1 MRTMGDWE
9 LLQNYVKIRSEAAFT
24 ELVQRN
30 IDWIHSLALRR
41 VGNPQL
47 AQDVVQS
54 VFALLARKAGSMRA
68 GTVLGGWLFRS
79 TCFVAK
85 CSLRAERRR
94 KSREEIASAM
104 MTTTQPGE
112 TELYWERLAPHLDD
126 AVASLSEADRSLV
139 LLRFYQRKSLS
150 EVGQHLG
157 LSEDAAKKRVSRTV
171 EKLRGYLTR
180 RGVTLGGAVLAGL
193 LVERVVQAA
202 PAAITA
208 SVLKTSRAGLSVAL
222 PQLARETLS
231 AWRWAKIKLV
241 SAAGFTV
248 VLVALLL
255 HTVSAGRLLKSG
267 NLLTREVKPS
277 LTAQASPA
285 NTEEVTESKPGA
297 VSDMPRLLFRAVS
310 AASGRGIAGG
320 RVAVSY
326 VTAADWIR
334 RDDLVTDNEGCCSVP
349 LPADKFGRLDV
360 GVLKD
365 GFVEKFY
372 TWREDYGVPLPP
384 ACVLKLEA
392 AVSIG
397 GRVQDAAGN
406 PVSGAEIGLSFY
418 GTGDATSSEPA
429 PERLGFVGEAVT
441 AVRTD
446 AQGNWRCALT
456 PPGYSGF
463 RIDVQHPNYVQGSF
477 WPEVGLQATQDT
489 KRLRME
495 DLWAAKAVMVLEPG
509 FEVRGFVLDDTGNA
523 LAAAK
528 VSWMGDSHYRQDGV
542 KTGPGG
548 SFRVTSLPQGAG
560 QISAWA
566 KGFAPSLAPVQI
578 SSSTREVVFRLSRGA
593 TFSLK
598 IADED
603 DAGIP
608 GAWAAL
614 DLPVPHNGDFRL
626 TTDAAGRGCFEGIPT
641 NALNGIVCHAG
652 AKGYFYSR
660 NVRLNPNGPEPSIR
674 LVKSL
679 HVSGTVLDADT
690 REAVLDFKAIPCRGE
705 GSYGYDRSNTKHG
718 QLGTYAV
725 DFTEPEFPFRVR
737 VEADGYEPAMS
748 PSMGQHPSEQ
758 EQNFLLHRKDTS
770 RAIHGVVVL
779 PDGQPAAN
787 ARVALLTFEQGITL
801 YRGTFKRENGAIL
814 ATADAQGEFKFDA
827 DPHAHTLVAADPVN
841 GFGLLRMHR
850 ATQPF
855 KLQLQPWG
863 RIEGRVVL
871 SGSPAPNQKVF
882 ITSGLSAYRSVRD
895 GLYAAS
901 DFISTDGDGRFIC
914 ELVPPGDVTLY
925 LSQGSGQPHSH
936 QTVAEVR
943 AGETVQV
950 QIGGRGRLVIGRLV
964 MSDGSHV
971 DWSAQLIVGSL
982 TTNLKRPAVQPPTDS
997 HDVASR
1003 LRIMDFFDESEEWR
1017 AYERAGG
1024 TFPLQVAADGSFTI
1038 EDVPPGPYQLFV
1050 RISDSAYTGNSII
1063 QRFQRRITASAK
1075 EDVVVPD
1082 ELTSLVPV
1090 DLGTFSVQP
1099 SLAVHN

>member
-30 IDWIHSLALRR
+30 IDWIYSLALRR
-41 VGNPQL
+41 VGDPQL

-79 TCFVAK
+79 TCFVAQ

-104 MTTTQPGE
+104 MTTTQPDE

-180 RGVTLGGAVLAGL
+180 RGMILGSAVLAS
-193 LVERVVQAA
+193 LVVEKVVQAA
-202 PAAITA
+202 PADLTA
-208 SVLKTSRAGLSVAL
+208 SVLKTSVAGISVAL

-231 AWRWAKIKLV
+231 AWRWARIKLV
-241 SAAGFTV
+241 SAAGFSV
-248 VLVALLL
+248 VLAALLL
-255 HTVSAGRLLKSG
+255 HNVSASRLLKSDH
-267 NLLTREVKPS
+267 LLTQEVKVS
-277 LTAQASPA
+277 LAAQAPPA
-285 NTEEVTESKPGA
+285 NTEEVKESNPGA
-297 VSDMPRLLFRAVS
+297 VPNTPTFLFRAIS
-310 AASGRGIAGG
+310 AATGRGIAGG

-326 VTAADWIR
+326 VNAADRTR
-334 RDDLVTDNEGCCSVP
+334 RDDLVTDNVVCCSVP

-365 GFVEKFY
+365 RFVEKFY

-384 ACVLKLEA
+384 AYVLKLEG

-406 PVSGAEIGLSFY
+406 PVSNAEIGLSFY

-429 PERLGFVGEAVT
+429 HERLGFAGEAVT

-456 PPGYSGF
+456 PPGYTDF
-463 RIDVQHPNYVQGSF
+463 TIAVQHPSYVQGSF
-477 WPEVGLQATQDT
+477 APEVGLQGTQDP
-489 KRLRME
+489 KRLRLE
-495 DLWAAKAVMVLEPG
+495 DLCAAKAVMVLGPG
-509 FEVRGFVLDDTGNA
+509 FGVRGFVLDDTGNA
-523 LAAAK
+523 LVGAR
-528 VSWMGDSHYRQDGV
+528 VSWMGNSHYRQDGV
-542 KTGPGG
+542 KTRPDG
-548 SFRVTSLPQGAG
+548 SFRMTSLPQGAA

-566 KGFAPSLAPVQI
+566 KGFAPLLVPVQI
-578 SSSTREVVFRLSRGA
+578 NSSSREVVFRLSRGA

-603 DAGIP
+603 DSGIP
-608 GAWAAL
+608 GAWATL
-614 DLPVPHNGDFRL
+614 DLPIPHNGDFRL
-626 TTDAAGRGCFEGIPT
+626 ITDAAGRGRLEGIPT
-641 NALNGIVCHAG
+641 NALNGLVCHAG

-660 NVRLNPNGPEPSIR
+660 NVRLNSNGPEPSIR

-679 HVSGTVLDADT
+679 HVSGTVLDAGT

-705 GSYGYDRSNTKHG
+705 GSYGYDRSQTKHG
-718 QLGTYAV
+718 QWGVYAV
-725 DFTEPEFPFRVR
+725 DFSEPEVPFRVR

-748 PSMGQHPSEQ
+748 PPMGQHPSEQ
-758 EQNFLLHRKDTS
+758 EQNFLLRRKDTS
-770 RAIHGVVVL
+770 RAIHGIVVL

-787 ARVALLTFEQGITL
+787 TRVALLTFEQGITL
-801 YRGTFKRENGAIL
+801 YRGTFKREEGAIL
-814 ATADAQGEFKFDA
+814 ATADAQGEFKFDP
-827 DPHAHTLVAADPVN
+827 DPQAHTLVAADPVN

-850 ATQPF
+850 STQPF
-855 KLQLQPWG
+855 KVPLQPWG
-863 RIEGRVVL
+863 RIEERVVL
-871 SGSPAPNQKVF
+871 SGYAAPNQQVF
-882 ITSGLSAYRSVRD
+882 IASGLSAYRSVRD
-895 GLYAAS
+895 GLYGGFDLRTTDAAGG
-901 DFISTDGDGRFIC
+901 FVC
-914 ELVPPGDVTLY
+914 ELVPPGNVTLY

-950 QIGGRGRLVIGRLV
+950 QIGGRGRLVIGKLV

-982 TTNLKRPAVQPPTDS
+982 TTNLKRPAIQPPTDS
-997 HDVASR
+997 HDFAAR
-1003 LRIMDFFDESEEWR
+1003 LRILDFFDESEEWH
-1017 AYERAGG
+1017 AYEAAGG
-1024 TFPLQVAADGSFTI
+1024 FFPLQVAADGSFTI

-1050 RISDSAYTGNSII
+1050 RISGSAYTGNSIS
-1063 QRFQRRITASAK
+1063 QRFQRRTTASAK

-1082 ELTSLVPV
+1082 EMTSSVPV

-1099 SLAVHN
+1099 SLSVHN

>member
-1 MRTMGDWE
+1 MGDWE
-9 LLQNYVKIRSEAAFT
+9 LLQNYVKIRSEAAFA

-30 IDWIHSLALRR
+30 IDWIYSLALRR
-41 VGNPQL
+41 VGDPQL

-54 VFALLARKAGSMRA
+54 VFALLARKAGAMRA

-104 MTTTQPGE
+104 MTTAQPDE
-112 TELYWERLAPHLDD
+112 TELLWERLAPHLDD
-126 AVASLSEADRSLV
+126 AVASLSEADRSAV
-139 LLRFYQRKSLS
+139 LLRFYQKRSLS
-150 EVGQHLG
+150 EVGQYLG
-157 LSEDAAKKRVSRTV
+157 LSEEAAKKRVSRTV
-171 EKLRGYLTR
+171 EKLRAYLTR

-202 PAAITA
+202 PAALTA
-208 SVLKTSRAGLSVAL
+208 SVLKTSGAGLSVAL
-222 PQLARETLS
+222 PRLAQETLS
-231 AWRWAKIKLV
+231 AWRWAKIKLA
-241 SAAGFTV
+241 SAAGLSV

-255 HTVSAGRLLKSG
+255 HNVSASRLLKSG
-267 NLLTREVKPS
+267 NLLTQVAKPS
-277 LTAQASPA
+277 LAAQASPA
-285 NTEEVTESKPGA
+285 NTGEVTASKPGA
-297 VSDMPRLLFRAVS
+297 GPDTPRFLFRAIS

-326 VTAADWIR
+326 VTPPDWVR

-372 TWREDYGVPLPP
+372 TWREDYGAPLPP
-384 ACVLKLEA
+384 AYVLKLEG

-418 GTGDATSSEPA
+418 GTSDTTSSEPA

-495 DLWAAKAVMVLEPG
+495 DLWAAKVVMVLEPG
-509 FEVRGFVLDDTGNA
+509 FEVRGFVLDDAGNA
-523 LAAAK
+523 LAGAR
-528 VSWMGDSHYRQDGV
+528 VSWMGGSHYRQDGV
-542 KTGPGG
+542 KTGPDGA
-548 SFRVTSLPQGAG
+548 FRLTSLPQGAG

-566 KGFAPSLAPVQI
+566 KRFAPSLAPVQI
-578 SSSTREVVFRLSRGA
+578 SSSTRQVVFRLSRGA
-593 TFSLK
+593 TLSLK
-598 IADED
+598 IVDED
-603 DAGIP
+603 EAGIP

-614 DLPVPHNGDFRL
+614 GLSVPHNADFRL
-626 TTDAAGRGCFEGIPT
+626 TTDATGRGRFEGIPT
-641 NALNGIVCHAG
+641 NALNGLVCHAG
-652 AKGYFYSR
+652 AKGYFPSR
-660 NVRLNPNGPEPSIR
+660 NIRLNPNGPEPSIR

-705 GSYGYDRSNTKHG
+705 GSYGYDRSNTRRG

-725 DFTEPEFPFRVR
+725 DFPEPEPPYRVR

-748 PSMGQHPSEQ
+748 PPMGQHPSEQ
-758 EQNFLLHRKDTS
+758 EQNFLLHRKDAS
-770 RAIHGVVVL
+770 RAIHGIVVL

-787 ARVALLTFEQGITL
+787 TRVALLTFEQGITL

-827 DPHAHTLVAADPVN
+827 NPYAHTLVAADPVN

-855 KLQLQPWG
+855 RLHLQPWG
-863 RIEGRVVL
+863 RIEGRVLL
-871 SGSPAPNQKVF
+871 SGSPAPNQQVF
-882 ITSGLSAYRSVRD
+882 ITSGLLAFRSVQD
-895 GLYAAS
+895 GLDPGF
-901 DFISTDGDGRFIC
+901 DFINTDGDGRFVC
-914 ELVPPGDVTLY
+914 EMVRPGDVMLG
-925 LSQGSGQPHSH
+925 LSHGPGQPNSH
-936 QTVAEVR
+936 YTVAEVR
-943 AGETVQV
+943 AGKTVQV
-950 QIGGRGRLVIGRLV
+950 QIGGSGRLLMGRLV
-964 MSDGSHV
+964 MSDGSQV
-971 DWSAQLIVGSL
+971 DWSTQLISGSL
-982 TTNLKRPAVQPPTDS
+982 GTNLKQPTIQPPPNS
-997 HDVASR
+997 YDVASR

-1017 AYERAGG
+1017 AYERALG
-1024 TFPLQVAADGSFTI
+1024 TFPLQIAADGSFTI
-1038 EDVPPGPYQLFV
+1038 EDVPPGPYRLFV
-1050 RISDSAYTGNSII
+1050 SISDSAYTGDSLI
-1063 QRFQRRITASAK
+1063 QRFQRRIIASVR

-1082 ELTSLVPV
+1082 ELTDLVPV
-1090 DLGTFSVQP
+1090 DLGTFSLQP
-1099 SLAVHN
+1099 SLSVHN